1 MKICNNLKIL
11 SGFEKHI
18 RLGYCLA
25 FDNADIMRKE
35 FIYVPYQSHLRV
47 LNQGPS

>member
-1 MKICNNLKIL
+1 MKISNNSQIL
-11 SGFEKHI
+11 PGFEKHI
-18 RLGYCLA
+18 RLEYCLA
-25 FDNADIMRKE
+25 FDDADIMRKE